1 MLAFIGHYGF
11 LLVLAFGLYLSWLEH
26 LKFDAEVKAG
36 KWKRL
41 DRGGLNGNRRNSG
54 D

>member
-1 MLAFIGHYGF
+1 MLAFIGHYGV
-11 LLVLAFGLYLSWLEH
+11 LLIMAFGLYLSWMEH

-41 DRGGLNGNRRNSG
+41 DSNRGAGKCQHER
-54 D
+54 